1 MVPSLQAEEK
11 TDVMVFKANK
21 PYVSPFDKPQGVTES
36 PSLPPSVG
44 SPAPMV
50 DWSSPTPMP
59 VQEVNSPNQDKLRHP
74 TILTPPTNTTVA
86 TKSPKP
92 ETTKPTPK
100 KENTLKT
107 ESRKTEPRKVEPPR
121 NETSKRNESPS
132 PKVLAKEESLVPP
145 IASEKPTS
153 NLAPPPVS
161 SPVLNV
167 AEGGLTSFKSPSK
180 ENARP
185 VEPVRV
191 EPAPNADNKRI
202 SVPMASTIVEK
213 VEPTLSSTTPFI
225 PWYIKSIAL
234 FIIGALGLLA
244 TWKWLLHQAVYGDPA
259 YRDPWFSPNKTSDL
273 KL

>member
-1 MVPSLQAEEK
+1 MAPSLHAEEK

-21 PYVSPFDKPQGVTES
+21 PYVSPFDKPQGITES

-59 VQEVNSPNQDKLRHP
+59 VQEVNSPGQDKLRHP
-74 TILTPPTNTTVA
+74 TILPPPTNTAVA
-86 TKSPKP
+86 TKSQKS

-107 ESRKTEPRKVEPPR
+107 ETRKTDPRKVESPR

-132 PKVLAKEESLVPP
+132 PKILAKEESLVPP

-153 NLAPPPVS
+153 NLAPPPAV
-161 SPVLNV
+161 PVLNV

-191 EPAPNADNKRI
+191 ESTQNIDDKRI
-202 SVPMASTIVEK
+202 SVPMVSTIVEK
-213 VEPTLSSTTPFI
+213 MEPAPSSTTPFM